1 MIKILAIGFCVIG
14 LCAYAADEYY
24 SSLNKMK
31 SELAGGVIIKEVK

>member
-24 SSLNKMK
+24 SSVNQMR
-31 SELAGGVIIKEVK
+31 SELSGGVIIKAVK